1 MVTSAWPL
9 LGRDAERAAI
19 DELLA
24 AARDGRPAVLTLAGE
39 PGIGKTRLL
48 EYAAAAA
55 ADLRVVWLAGV
66 ESEAQLA
73 YGALHRLLRPF
84 LDCVRG
90 LPAPQRD
97 ALSVALGLSGGAP
110 PDRYLTGLATLT
122 LLAGVAAGQPVL
134 CLIDDVHWL
143 DRESAEAL
151 AFTARRLHA
160 DSLAFIF
167 AARPQDGGLTAFDGL
182 AVRRLSGLEP
192 LDARVLLALAVE
204 GTLDPGV
211 ADQLVAGTGG
221 NPLALLELTAQLSSE
236 QFAGVA
242 PLPARL
248 PVSRMLDAY
257 FRAAT
262 GALPA
267 DTRRLLLLIAA
278 APSHDAP
285 LIWRAAGKLGLSART
300 ADAAAERG
308 IVARGA
314 LPAFRHP
321 LIRSAV
327 YNDADPAQR
336 RQVHA
341 ALAAACDCSGDTER
355 SAWYR
360 AEAAAGA
367 DDQVAAELEAAAEL
381 ARSRGGYSEQAL
393 FLSRAA
399 ELTTAPDGR
408 AKRLLAAADA
418 HLIAGDP
425 AAAEILLD
433 IAAADLNG
441 PLPRARALRTR
452 AAVEMFHV
460 RVANVPAM
468 LLDAVAELGAHDP
481 GMTWDLLFQ
490 AMHAALMA
498 REHVSG
504 TTLGDVAKA
513 TAAAWHDPDAP
524 GWSADLLMKGLARRV
539 AEDHS
544 QAAPVLRT
552 ALARLGA
559 AAELK
564 ETGIPLSV
572 LVSFATDEL
581 WDIHARRELTER
593 IAVAD
598 RGQGALYA
606 LGLTLLVAAQTKITA
621 GRFAEADA
629 CYAEADGY
637 FAATGFPAHGAINR
651 AQLLAWTGQE
661 DELHAAVAGMASLAE
676 SFGQGHMTKLGL
688 HALCVLD
695 LGLGRYRSALD
706 HALEI
711 FHDDPPAVGNLV
723 LPLIVEAGLR
733 SGRDDAAAAALARM
747 TERAQAAATPWGL
760 GLLAR
765 SQALMSTGEHA
776 EARYLASVELLS
788 AVPADLDLAH
798 TRLLFGEWLRRR
810 KRRAEARRQL
820 RAAHQLFD
828 SCGAAPFAARAQAE
842 LLAAGEQFSKRTVA
856 ATNDLTPQERQVAA
870 LAAGG
875 SSNAEIASRLF
886 ITVSTV
892 EFHLNKVFRKL
903 GISSRRQ
910 IALLPFTLPPPGP
923 DLTRR
928 ARVQVQ
934 APAGAVRA
942 GRQRRAARR
951 RGQSPR
957 RPRTRR

>member
-1 MVTSAWPL
+1 MFTSAWPL
-9 LGRDAERAAI
+9 LGRDAEREAI

-24 AARDGRPAVLTLAGE
+24 SARDGLSTVLMLTGE

-55 ADLRVVWLAGV
+55 ADLRVIWLAGV
-66 ESEAQLA
+66 ESEIQLA
-73 YGALHRLLRPF
+73 FGALHRLLRPF
-84 LDCVRG
+84 LGRLAG

-97 ALSVALGLSGGAP
+97 ALSVALGLCAGEP

-122 LLAGVAAGQPVL
+122 VLAGVAADQPVL

-167 AARPQDGGLTAFDGL
+167 AARPQDGGLTAFDAL
-182 AVRRLSGLEP
+182 AGRQLGGLEP

-204 GTLDPGV
+204 GSLDPGV

-221 NPLALLELTAQLSSE
+221 NPLALIELTAQLSSE

-248 PVSRMLDAY
+248 PVSRMLDDY
-257 FRAAT
+257 FRAAV

-278 APSHDAP
+278 APTHDAP
-285 LIWRAAGKLGLSART
+285 LIWRAAGRLGLSART
-300 ADAAAERG
+300 AGAAAERG
-308 IVARGA
+308 IVTREA

-327 YNDADPAQR
+327 YNDADSAQR

-341 ALAAACDCSGDTER
+341 ALAAACDSAGDAER
-355 SAWYR
+355 SAWHR

-367 DDQVAAELEAAAEL
+367 DDQVAAELEAAAER
-381 ARSRGGYSEQAL
+381 AMARGGYSEQAL

-399 ELTTAPDGR
+399 ELTQSPDGR

-425 AAAEILLD
+425 AAAEVLLD
-433 IAAADLNG
+433 IAVADLNG
-441 PLPRARALRTR
+441 PVPRARALRTR

-468 LLDAVAELGAHDP
+468 LLAAVTELGSADP
-481 GMTWDLLFQ
+481 GMTWDLLFR

-498 REHVSG
+498 REHVVG
-504 TTLGDVAKA
+504 TTLLDVAKL
-513 TAAAWHDPDAP
+513 TAAAWHDPGSP
-524 GWSADLLMKGLARRV
+524 GCGADLLMEGLAVRV
-539 AEDHS
+539 AEDHAR
-544 QAAPVLRT
+544 AAPVLRS
-552 ALARLGA
+552 ALARLRA
-559 AAELK
+559 AAELR
-564 ETGIPLSV
+564 ETGIPLGV

-581 WDIHARRELTER
+581 WDIEARRELTDR
-593 IAVAD
+593 IAAAG

-621 GRFAEADA
+621 GRFADADA
-629 CYAEADGY
+629 CYVQADDY

-651 AQLLAWTGQE
+651 AQLLAWTGRE
-661 DELHAAVAGMASLAE
+661 AELHTAVAGIASLAE
-676 SFGQGHMTKLGL
+676 SFGQGHMTKMGL
-688 HALCVLD
+688 HALCVLE
-695 LGLGRYRSALD
+695 LGLGRYQSALD

-711 FHDDPPAVGNLV
+711 FRDDPPAVGNLV
-723 LPLIVEAGLR
+723 LPLMVEAGLR
-733 SGRDDAAAAALARM
+733 SGHHDAAAAALARM

-765 SQALMSTGEHA
+765 CQALTGTGEHA
-776 EARYLASVELLS
+776 EARYQDSVELLS
-788 AVPADLDLAH
+788 QVPAALDLAH

-810 KRRAEARRQL
+810 RRRGEARRQL

-828 SCGAAPFAARAQAE
+828 SCGAVPFAGRAHAE
-842 LLAAGEQFSKRTVA
+842 LLAAGEQVSKRNVPA
-856 ATNDLTPQERQVAA
+856 RNDLTPQERQVAA

-875 SSNAEIASRLF
+875 STNAEIASRLF

-910 IALLPFTLPPPGP
+910 IE
-923 DLTRR
+923 
-928 ARVQVQ
+928 
-934 APAGAVRA
+934 PAHVEEA
-942 GRQRRAARR
+942 
-951 RGQSPR
+951 
-957 RPRTRR
+957 